1 MSHSDSAF
9 FKTFGVVIGALVLFT
24 IFCIVVANSLSPDS
38 DYSNDPVVQGA
49 LKDRVGA
56 VGKSRVAAPA
66 PAPAAEPKVETTEQA
81 AAPAAESSGDSEQA
95 KAEETTES
103 EAPAALA
110 VANSQ
115 VTSADDFD
123 VKVRAVVATNCAGCH
138 EKGIVGAQRLDD
150 SVSWNK
156 LADKGID
163 ALTASVID
171 GKGAMPPRAESDLDD
186 EQLREAVKYTLF
198 LAGVNAESQEQSSA
212 DASSASTESAA
223 PAATP
228 AATTETVAAADV
240 PDEIKTAVD
249 TVCAACHSA
258 GVANAPKFDDKA
270 AWDARMADGG
280 IDTLLANSIAG
291 KGGMPP
297 RGGTNLTDEQLKL
310 AIGYILAK

>member
-24 IFCIVVANSLSPDS
+24 LFCIVVANMLSPGV

-49 LKDRVGA
+49 LRDRVGA
-56 VGKSRVAAPA
+56 VGKSRIAAP
-66 PAPAAEPKVETTEQA
+66 PAQAESAAEPQAEEVQQASKPADEPSTQTEQVSTDETK
-81 AAPAAESSGDSEQA
+81 APE
-95 KAEETTES
+95 
-103 EAPAALA
+103 ALA

-115 VTSADDFD
+115 VTGAEDFD

-138 EKGIVGAQRLDD
+138 EKGVTGAQRLDD

-163 ALTASVID
+163 ELTASVIN

-186 EQLREAVKYTLF
+186 EQLREAVRYTLF
-198 LAGVNAESQEQSSA
+198 LAGASAGAEGAGAQPAQP
-212 DASSASTESAA
+212 AA
-223 PAATP
+223 PAAP
-228 AATTETVAAADV
+228 AAQTQTVAAAEVPQDV
-240 PDEIKTAVD
+240 KTAVD
-249 TVCAACHSA
+249 TICAACHST
-258 GVANAPKFDDKA
+258 GVANAPKFGDKA
-270 AWDARMADGG
+270 AWDARMAEGG
-280 IDTLLANSIAG
+280 MDALLANSIAG

-310 AIGYILAK
+310 AIGYIIAK

>member
-9 FKTFGVVIGALVLFT
+9 FKTFGVVLGALTFFT
-24 IFCIVVANSLSPDS
+24 IFCIVVANMLSPKT
-38 DYSNDPVVQGA
+38 DYSNDRVVQQA

-56 VGKSRVAAPA
+56 VGKSRVAADEPVA
-66 PAPAAEPKVETTEQA
+66 KVAAQP
-81 AAPAAESSGDSEQA
+81 AAPAAPAAPEPVETA
-95 KAEETTES
+95 KAEEPAT
-103 EAPAALA
+103 EAPASTQALS

-115 VTSADDFD
+115 VAGAGDFD

-138 EKGIVGAQRLDD
+138 EKGIAGAQRLDD

-163 ALTASVID
+163 ELTASVIN

-186 EQLREAVKYTLF
+186 EQLREAVRYTLF
-198 LAGVNAESQEQSSA
+198 LAGANQGAEA
-212 DASSASTESAA
+212 KTVAA
-223 PAATP
+223 AVQPATD
-228 AATTETVAAADV
+228 AATTETVAEV
-240 PDEIKTAVD
+240 PAEIQTAVD
-249 TVCAACHSA
+249 TVCAACHVA
-258 GVANAPKFDDKA
+258 GVANAPKFGDKE

-280 IDTLLANSIAG
+280 IDMLLANSIAG